1 MNQPSEGQQP
11 PRQYEAPQP
20 PSLPQQP
27 PSQPPLPP
35 QPGTQVPPSPPAP
48 PFVPG
53 PHASAP
59 DYRVAVPPPVP
70 VTPIYPQPPSLE
82 PQAPPGYAQ
91 PPYPPAPQQSAA
103 PSWAAPQ
110 TAAPSWAAYARPIAD
125 IRDGHNAFLHER
137 DWEGQLAAA
146 DRGPMPWGFLAF
158 FLGLGVFY
166 IGGLALTPLFS
177 HAITDFDNTGD
188 NHADG
193 PLLIIEFLPNLAFAL
208 FPLWFSWWKG
218 RGPKRDFGIAMRW
231 RDLGIGLACGGVAIV
246 IGILINIILSRVI
259 FSGAAGSGDSG
270 LGQLSDLSNGR
281 TIWLALFA
289 LFAFIGAPIT
299 EELMF
304 RGALWGALEGF
315 KINRY
320 VVLVL
325 VTLVFAYGHQEPQA
339 TLALFCQGL
348 AIGTARMITGRISS
362 SMVAHATNNLIPALI
377 LFLAH

>member
-1 MNQPSEGQQP
+1 V
-11 PRQYEAPQP
+11 PQP
-20 PSLPQQP
+20 P
-27 PSQPPLPP
+27 
-35 QPGTQVPPSPPAP
+35 PG
-48 PFVPG
+48 
-53 PHASAP
+53 
-59 DYRVAVPPPVP
+59 YRVSVPPPVP
-70 VTPIYPQPPSLE
+70 VTPIFPPQQPTF
-82 PQAPPGYAQ
+82 APP
-91 PPYPPAPQQSAA
+91 PPPLPPQQLQQVAPPVDQ
-103 PSWAAPQ
+103 PSWA
-110 TAAPSWAAYARPIAD
+110 SYARPIAD

-146 DRGPMPWGFLAF
+146 GRGPMSWGFLAF

-166 IGGLALTPLFS
+166 IVGLALTPLFN
-177 HAITDFDNTGD
+177 HAFVDIDNTGD
-188 NHADG
+188 NTSTG
-193 PLLIIEFLPNLAFAL
+193 PLLIVEFLPNLAFAL

-218 RGPKRDFGIAMRW
+218 HGPKRDFGIAMRW
-231 RDLGIGLACGGVAIV
+231 RDLAIGLACGGTAIGLGV
-246 IGILINIILSRVI
+246 LVNLLLSRFV
-259 FSGAAGSGDSG
+259 FSGVGSGTGSSSG
-270 LGQLSDLSNGR
+270 INGLTQLSDGR

-299 EELMF
+299 EELLF
-304 RGALWGALEGF
+304 RGALWGALESF

-377 LFLAH
+377 LFSAH